1 MLCVINNEVNI
12 TFEDCYYYL
21 RSIFPCEI
29 FSIETEYFSKPNHA
43 TNLSRLSYCTVVCFI
58 LSTILWIQIGFDASN
73 KSFQI
78 DEYII
83 VAQFPYFFLHIWSC
97 FVHTKTTT
105 SKILKWYHIT
115 IKALVYKWLIL
126 LASIQLIHHQF
137 MFCSLLI
144 LIFHDIEFHWLR
156 DHRTF
161 AVFLL
166 YLWRKITFMVSKSL
180 INNFSLVLCIVL
192 RGSYYKTNIWLYDNY
207 KLDVDK

>member
-97 FVHTKTTT
+97 FVHTKTTNLFEFFENIEMI
-105 SKILKWYHIT
+105 SYHYQGLSLQMTYIVG
-115 IKALVYKWLIL
+115 INSAHSS
-126 LASIQLIHHQF
+126 SIHV
-137 MFCSLLI
+137 LLI
-144 LIFHDIEFHWLR
+144 IDSYISRYW
-156 DHRTF
+156 
-161 AVFLL
+161 
-166 YLWRKITFMVSKSL
+166 ISL
-180 INNFSLVLCIVL
+180 IARSSNFCGLSVISMTKNNFYGI
-192 RGSYYKTNIWLYDNY
+192 
-207 KLDVDK
+207 